1 MPGASS
7 TGVPA
12 GTSLTS
18 SPSIHATTPGQ
29 VIKGLDIAGG
39 VTVDAP
45 GVVIE
50 NSKIHGAGS
59 GDGVRVLSGSVTVQD
74 SEIYGFENAIGYDH
88 WTALRVNIHGT
99 TGDGVKLGS
108 ATTLQ
113 DSWIHDLTPAA
124 GAHSDGGQMQSGVTQ
139 LVVRHNTID
148 MSSTSNA
155 NSALFLAPDLG
166 PSTQGPVV
174 VENNY
179 LSGGNFTIFVLDG
192 NNGQYVVSNVI
203 VRGNVFGTSK
213 YGPDRVTVPVS
224 WTNNTLEGGGA
235 VGL

>member
-1 MPGASS
+1 M
-7 TGVPA
+7 
-12 GTSLTS
+12 
-18 SPSIHATTPGQ
+18 
-29 VIKGLDIAGG
+29 GG
-39 VTVDAP
+39 VIVDAP
-45 GVVIE
+45 GVIIE
-50 NSKIHGAGS
+50 NSKIHGDGS
-59 GDGVRVLSGSVTVQD
+59 GDGIRVLSGGVTVQD
-74 SEIYGFENAIGYDH
+74 SEIFGFENAIGYDH

-108 ATTLQ
+108 ETLLQ

-124 GAHSDGGQMQSGVTQ
+124 GAHTDGGQMQSGVTN

-166 PSTQGPVV
+166 PSTPGPML

-179 LSGGNFTIFVLDG
+179 LSGGNFTMFVLDG
-192 NNGQYVVSNVI
+192 NSGQYLVGNVT
-203 VRGNVFGTSK
+203 VRGNVFGRST

-224 WTNNTLEGGGA
+224 WTNNTFADGSA